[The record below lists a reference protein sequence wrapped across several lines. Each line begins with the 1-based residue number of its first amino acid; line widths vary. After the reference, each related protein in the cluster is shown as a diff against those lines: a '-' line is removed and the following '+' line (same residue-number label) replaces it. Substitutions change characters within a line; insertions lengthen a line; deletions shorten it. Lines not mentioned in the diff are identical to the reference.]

1 MRPVVSEFYAVK
13 RAIWLLNPETYG
25 GSKQR
30 DIEYNMRTHKTRKR
44 SRLAEEAVLCRV
56 LLRDDAG
63 MTGDFD
69 GIWLLSFLLC
79 DAACE

>member
-30 DIEYNMRTHKTRKR
+30 DIEYNMRQDKKERDR
-44 SRLAEEAVLCRV
+44 GLLRRRVLCRV
-56 LLRDDAG
+56 LLVG
-63 MTGDFD
+63 
-69 GIWLLSFLLC
+69 
-79 DAACE
+79 

>member
-1 MRPVVSEFYAVK
+1 MGGGVIISTLSSLANSRIP
-13 RAIWLLNPETYG
+13 G
-25 GSKQR
+25 GSVYIIR
-30 DIEYNMRTHKTRKR
+30 NTPNTATAARKR

-69 GIWLLSFLLC
+69 GI
-79 DAACE
+79 

>member
-1 MRPVVSEFYAVK
+1 M
-13 RAIWLLNPETYG
+13 YG
-25 GSKQR
+25 RQSRERERGGAG
-30 DIEYNMRTHKTRKR
+30 KR

-69 GIWLLSFLLC
+69 GI
-79 DAACE
+79 

>member
-1 MRPVVSEFYAVK
+1 MRLKRVIRPPRPEIVEFLTTVY
-13 RAIWLLNPETYG
+13 R
-25 GSKQR
+25 
-30 DIEYNMRTHKTRKR
+30 IEYVWQRERQ

-69 GIWLLSFLLC
+69 GI
-79 DAACE
+79 